1 MFSFVLLEY
10 LIVALIRFVLLVL
23 LFNFIM
29 HCIVSIV
36 VVAFEIKLSYLILE
50 SSTEDKL
57 YLGNPRR
64 WWTDDIKQL
73 MSKNHYI
80 KGLVDGRR
88 NSWRWSIRKMVISC
102 WTVKEDDWP
111 TLYHLRCSCCWLQPC
126 INAPPGDSSQ
136 STLTAAELG
145 NTYQQLHNS
154 LTIICRCNRK

>member
-73 MSKNHYI
+73 MSKNYYI

-88 NSWRWSIRKMVISC
+88 NSWR
-102 WTVKEDDWP
+102 
-111 TLYHLRCSCCWLQPC
+111 
-126 INAPPGDSSQ
+126 
-136 STLTAAELG
+136 
-145 NTYQQLHNS
+145 
-154 LTIICRCNRK
+154 

>member
-73 MSKNHYI
+73 MSNNY
-80 KGLVDGRR
+80 
-88 NSWRWSIRKMVISC
+88 
-102 WTVKEDDWP
+102 
-111 TLYHLRCSCCWLQPC
+111 
-126 INAPPGDSSQ
+126 
-136 STLTAAELG
+136 
-145 NTYQQLHNS
+145 
-154 LTIICRCNRK
+154 